1 MQFLVASKLA
11 TSYCLALQEM
21 QDMFQQQGSSMP
33 SLEEMFTNMFGGGGN
48 KQSATAAKKTKPVAK
63 RPGTR
68 R

>member
-1 MQFLVASKLA
+1 
-11 TSYCLALQEM
+11 
-21 QDMFQQQGSSMP
+21 MFQQQGSSMP

-48 KQSATAAKKTKPVAK
+48 KQSAAAAKKTKPVAK